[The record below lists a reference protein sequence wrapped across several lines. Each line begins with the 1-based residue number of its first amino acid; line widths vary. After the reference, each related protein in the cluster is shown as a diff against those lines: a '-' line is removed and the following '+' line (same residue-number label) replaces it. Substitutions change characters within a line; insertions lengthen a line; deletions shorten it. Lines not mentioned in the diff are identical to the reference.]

1 MKRRDFITLLGGA
14 AATWP
19 LATRGQQLAIPLVG
33 FLGAQSPSAQNPDRV
48 RAFQEGL
55 KETGY
60 VDGDNVIVLYRWAE
74 NQIDR
79 LPELAADLVRRQVA
93 VLATHGNAPAVVA
106 KAATTTVPIVFAVS
120 EDPIRYGLVA
130 SLARPGGNATG
141 VNYLA
146 AELTTKRLELL
157 RRLVPRAVKVAV
169 LVDPG
174 IPPTATVLREVEASA
189 SAMGLQTKVFTAT
202 SASEINIAFTALAR
216 EQPEALFVGGGFLF
230 NSRRVQLAHLAT
242 HYGLPASYQGREH
255 VEAGG
260 LMSYGTNEKDAFR
273 QVGAYTG
280 RILKGAKP
288 ADMPV
293 AQAIKFE
300 LVINAETARL
310 LGLDV
315 PASLLAA
322 ADEVIE

>member
-1 MKRRDFITLLGGA
+1 MNRREFITLLGGA
-14 AATWP
+14 AAGWP
-19 LATRGQQLAIPLVG
+19 VAARAQQPMPAVG
-33 FLGAQSPSAQNPDRV
+33 FLDAQALSSRNPDRM
-48 RAFQEGL
+48 RAFQQGL
-55 KETGY
+55 RETGY
-60 VDGDNVIVLYRWAE
+60 VDGDNVIILNRSAE

-93 VLATHGNAPAVVA
+93 VLATYGNAPAIAA
-106 KAATTTVPIVFAVS
+106 KAATATVPIVFAVS

-141 VNYLA
+141 VNFLA
-146 AELTTKRLELL
+146 AEVTTKRLELL
-157 RRLVPRAVKVAV
+157 RMLVPRAVKLAV

-174 IPPTATVLREVEASA
+174 IPPTATTLRELEAA
-189 SAMGLQTKVFTAT
+189 AQAMGLRMEVFTAT
-202 SASEINIAFTALAR
+202 TASEINMAFAALAR
-216 EQPEALFVGGGFLF
+216 EQSDALFVGGGFLF

-242 HYGLPASYQGREH
+242 HYRLPASYQGREH

-260 LMSYGTNEKDAFR
+260 LMSYSPNDKDAFR
-273 QVGAYTG
+273 QIGAYTG

-288 ADMPV
+288 ADLPV
-293 AQAIKFE
+293 VQATKFE
-300 LVINAETARL
+300 LVINAETAGL

-315 PASLLAA
+315 PPSLIAI